1 MSTICVTELV
11 HFKVLRSRKIIK
23 PWTRFLYIFH
33 SEFFDLSAYSYIFKK
48 MLYFLE
54 NIDTSKTFKQEFLLN
69 HTNDAFFMSELPEY
83 I

>member
-1 MSTICVTELV
+1 
-11 HFKVLRSRKIIK
+11 
-23 PWTRFLYIFH
+23 
-33 SEFFDLSAYSYIFKK
+33 

-83 I
+83 IWSYRSLISSVLIFRDKISLAETRLSKLDSKLLNYLP